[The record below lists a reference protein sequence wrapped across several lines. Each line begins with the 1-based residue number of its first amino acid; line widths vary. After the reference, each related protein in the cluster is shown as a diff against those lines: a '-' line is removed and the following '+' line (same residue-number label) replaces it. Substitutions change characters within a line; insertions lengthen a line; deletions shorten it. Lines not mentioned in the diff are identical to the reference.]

1 MKIKRFLVALCGL
14 FALVSL
20 NSCGYNTMVS
30 QDENVKGKWAQVE
43 NAYQRRADLVPNLVN
58 TVKGA
63 AKHEESTLTAVVE
76 ARAKATSVT
85 INADDLSEENIAKFQ
100 KVQDEF
106 SGSLSRLLASVEAY
120 PDLKANQNFLE
131 LQAQLEGTENR
142 ISTERRSYNEAVQ
155 QYNTTVRSFPNNLMA
170 GMFGFKAKGT
180 FTAARVRI
188 KRQRYHSNSKLL
200 GMNRMMDDAAFVEAH
215 HPFFYR
221 VLISLDPL
229 NLE

>member
-1 MKIKRFLVALCGL
+1 MKRFLVALCGL
-14 FALVSL
+14 FVLVSL

-180 FTAARVRI
+180 FTAAPGSDKAPTV
-188 KRQRYHSNSKLL
+188 S
-200 GMNRMMDDAAFVEAH
+200 F
-215 HPFFYR
+215 
-221 VLISLDPL
+221 
-229 NLE
+229 

>member
-1 MKIKRFLVALCGL
+1 MKMNRFLVALFGF

-30 QDENVKGKWAQVE
+30 QDENVKAKWAQVE
-43 NAYQRRADLVPNLVN
+43 NAYQRCADLVPNLVN

-142 ISTERRSYNEAVQ
+142 ISTERRAYNEAVQ

-180 FTAARVRI
+180 FTAAPGSDKAPTV
-188 KRQRYHSNSKLL
+188 S
-200 GMNRMMDDAAFVEAH
+200 F
-215 HPFFYR
+215 
-221 VLISLDPL
+221 
-229 NLE
+229 

>member
-100 KVQDEF
+100 KVQDQF

-155 QYNTTVRSFPNNLMA
+155 RYNTTVRSFPNNLMA

-180 FTAARVRI
+180 FTAAPGSDKAPTV
-188 KRQRYHSNSKLL
+188 S
-200 GMNRMMDDAAFVEAH
+200 F
-215 HPFFYR
+215 
-221 VLISLDPL
+221 
-229 NLE
+229 